1 MGRENRRETIKS
13 NSWKLS
19 LHVRPTFF
27 YALLLYIYIGFVQF
41 FALNKRE
48 KFVPRTNGTSTPWK
62 WKFSQRRGKPICSE
76 CNILQLY
83 IYIYPFLYSRF
94 FEDTRFDQLA
104 NQFEMHL
111 YSATV
116 CLPRTF
122 IRIPFQDRADP
133 TENSRNIQQERNK
146 GVGLT

>member
-48 KFVPRTNGTSTPWK
+48 KFVPRANGTSTPWK

-83 IYIYPFLYSRF
+83 IYIYILSFTRAFSKILDSTSWPTSFKCIYIRRRYVYRGHLFEFHFKIGLIPRRIREISSR
-94 FEDTRFDQLA
+94 RGIRGLA
-104 NQFEMHL
+104 
-111 YSATV
+111 
-116 CLPRTF
+116 
-122 IRIPFQDRADP
+122 
-133 TENSRNIQQERNK
+133 
-146 GVGLT
+146 